1 MTDTARGQTVARTS
15 EPFAM
20 RPVQPSSAT
29 ATASSVVTVASPDQ
43 WCPLACSPAV
53 KALLAVMLE
62 AVAIAA
68 TAAVAIKRYYII
80 NQLVSIT
87 KIKKVYGNIHL
98 QNFPNIKANYLHLL
112 GLRLLLINLC
122 LQNMMQL
129 NRDLERLPR
138 QEDFQ
143 LCNLFKVI
151 LLISHPSLLVILE
164 TIDDCNISYDWL
176 VQNGF

>member
-1 MTDTARGQTVARTS
+1 MTDTARGQTVARTF
-15 EPFAM
+15 EPFATH
-20 RPVQPSSAT
+20 PVLPPSAT
-29 ATASSVVTVASPDQ
+29 ATASSVVTVASLDQ

-68 TAAVAIKRYYII
+68 TAVEAIKRYYII

-87 KIKKVYGNIHL
+87 KIKKVYGNILL

-138 QEDFQ
+138 QKDFQ
-143 LCNLFKVI
+143 LCNFFKVI